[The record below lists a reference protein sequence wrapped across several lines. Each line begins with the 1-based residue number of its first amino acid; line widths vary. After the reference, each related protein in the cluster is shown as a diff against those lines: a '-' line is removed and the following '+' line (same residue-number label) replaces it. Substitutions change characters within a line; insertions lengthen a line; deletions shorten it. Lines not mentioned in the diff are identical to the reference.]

1 MRIEEMRERDLKT
14 EVELVQAEK
23 GGRIR
28 RKEAIRMDGRKKF
41 QKKLTKKME
50 YMHVYKEMNKENIK
64 YV

>member
-41 QKKLTKKME
+41 KKKLTKKDGI
-50 YMHVYKEMNKENIK
+50 YACI
-64 YV
+64 